1 MDSFNFTNAKI
12 RSLPLPEKGR
22 VPYSDEGM
30 PGLQL
35 RVSAT
40 GNKSF
45 SVFRRVTGSKPIRV
59 TIGKFGSPWNV
70 DDARAKAKQILSK
83 LANSINPLEAKRKL
97 KEELT
102 VEKLFDSYEADR
114 KKAGKRSVADMRAQY
129 ERYIGKMPDLP
140 AKKHGRKR
148 EKPEGGVDWSKHKIS
163 EITPDAIEYL
173 HSSIV
178 QIGKGTTANRVHE
191 LIRAMFGYAVSKRLI
206 KENPADYVTPAPE
219 VERVRALDDDELN
232 VFIAALDQE
241 DQLWKDYFTLLL
253 YIGYRSNAVASMQW
267 KDLDLDAGI
276 WRVRGEKAKN
286 GEPIVLPVAGMALE
300 VLLNRQIERVAGSLW
315 VFAGDGAKGHI
326 TSPEKAWKRI
336 LQRSGITDFR
346 PHDLRHTLASWMI
359 NNGVDS
365 LPAIG
370 RVLGHKDPRSTL
382 RYAHLITRT
391 ATTAVSK
398 AHDAM
403 KSVIENAKVTTI
415 LRK

>member
-1 MDSFNFTNAKI
+1 MESFNFTNAKI
-12 RSLPLPEKGR
+12 RSLPLPVEGR
-22 VPYSDEGM
+22 VPYSDDGM
-30 PGLQL
+30 NGLQL
-35 RVSAT
+35 RVSST

-45 SVFRRVTGSKPIRV
+45 SVFRRVTGSEPLRA
-59 TIGKFGSPWNV
+59 TIGKFGAPWNV
-70 DDARAKAKQILSK
+70 EDARAKAKQILSE
-83 LANSINPLEAKRKL
+83 LANSTNPLEAKRKL

-102 VEKLFDSYEADR
+102 VAQLFDLYEADR
-114 KKAGKRSVADMRAQY
+114 KKAGKRSVADMRSQY
-129 ERYIGKMPDLP
+129 ERYVGKMPDVP

-148 EKPEGGVDWSKHKIS
+148 EKAEGGVDWSKRKIS
-163 EITPDAIEYL
+163 EITPDAIESL

-178 QIGKGTTANRVHE
+178 KIGKSTTANRVHE

-206 KENPADYVTPAPE
+206 KENPAEYVTPAPE
-219 VERVRALDDDELN
+219 VERVRDLEDNELN
-232 VFIAALDQE
+232 LFIAALDHENQP
-241 DQLWKDYFTLLL
+241 WKDYFTLLL

-267 KDLDLDAGI
+267 KDLDLEAGI

-286 GEPIVLPVAGMALE
+286 GEPIVLPVAGVALD
-300 VLLNRQIERVAGSLW
+300 VLLNRQLESNAESPW
-315 VFAGDGAKGHI
+315 VFAGDGIKGHI

-336 LQRSGITDFR
+336 LLRSGINDFR

-370 RVLGHKDPRSTL
+370 RVLGHKDPRSTM
-382 RYAHLITRT
+382 RYAHLITST
-391 ATTAVSK
+391 ATSAVTK

-403 KSVIENAKVTTI
+403 RSVIDNAKVKTL